1 MCVEKSFPIHCK
13 CETVKTLVTRLKT
26 HSKRF
31 EKLNFFKKSIPWFM
45 EKCSQTISI
54 YEKIT
59 NHRPFMQ
66 VSVRMELQEKCMI
79 SIFLYMKNV

>member
-1 MCVEKSFPIHCK
+1 
-13 CETVKTLVTRLKT
+13 
-26 HSKRF
+26 
-31 EKLNFFKKSIPWFM
+31 M

-79 SIFLYMKNV
+79 SIFPYMKNV